1 MATESLSYFFV
12 LKKVFQTPE
21 PAMLTWNFHLERV
34 INRKLENNTN
44 FKIDK
49 EFSFIFSYLLIRN
62 RINLVSEAIFLS
74 TLFLKKSVYLRK
86 IRLCLR

>member
-62 RINLVSEAIFLS
+62 RIYLVSEAIFLS
-74 TLFLKKSVYLRK
+74 T
-86 IRLCLR
+86 